1 MPIFCCSTHPFSTEI
16 KMKDL
21 KKSLGIGVDTAS
33 MSHRKTLISYINLK
47 LSALDL
53 PIYEKTDG
61 KELDIALDL
70 ISNIKEKNRI
80 LHDYLCP
87 VDQRIQNFL
96 NSYLEDVCD
105 EVPTLPNRTLTL
117 DRHGL
122 ARELSLP
129 PHEDTFI
136 ANGIESYRIQQGV
149 LHNPKHDRRTTKG
162 VFHIAEGGFPVPVD
176 KLEVPKQTYA
186 KLLEIALQP
195 PQEHMELPFTSTQ
208 KNKAACHISLLL
220 RPMVSPDVP
229 GFLPEKNMEVRFFAP
244 GNYACNLD
252 FVESIFGNAGDPYL
266 PENDGGLE
274 PNKWSGYTG
283 CVILAPHICGLKKKD
298 LGLPYVDDAT
308 ERQKRD
314 GMCWASPDELY
325 NGGTPFKVTARDENG
340 VMVTLI
346 SDNYFGYCKKEV
358 KTQIG
363 FAANLYGLCE
373 EEHAGGALALPQY
386 NLAEHFSPDGTLT
399 QLDHTLANV
408 MHVMG
413 DKITIHPEG
422 YASDNKHPNVFFVPE
437 TAEFSIPE
445 QRVTWMQA
453 GKKQSLK
460 LLKDSIFI
468 YPSGYRVTLQQSPT
482 AGTWRLVGTVA
493 EGSLCHKPCTVSGG
507 GKSEIS
513 KSLTDAMISGSIF
526 VADFEKD
533 LDEVQNVLDQDYS
546 TRFKVP
552 REEGHK
558 TRPIL
563 GHERSLGSVIKLLNP
578 STENTDEFNDWLQS
592 IPNRIKGLVFLLKR
606 FYNPEWGSDW
616 RSHLSVDFINGE
628 QGHELKFDGKKVVGN
643 YLRIGMNTDGIWRTS
658 KLRTDFI
665 PAAKVQ
671 WEDDISASIVVPSHL
686 LTDLN
691 PDYAEFESVKIVEN
705 CESRL
710 FQRPDEAVN
719 RGFDKQAEDDL
730 ASPNNF
736 LSNFAPLTKSDAQ
749 DLVDHSVIY
758 NQYTKP
764 MRKLIKKTATSE
776 NDGQQF
782 VDSASP
788 RIVNGV
794 PTKNPRYLQT
804 RPDLVDGM
812 PKYLALL
819 STRLFR
825 KIKEGNP
832 LYTPVNAVLPGRRNN
847 PAEPGIRPLA
857 VYGPIHY
864 QELPELFMDFV
875 CSLTGKSPSTTGAG
889 TEGAL
894 TKGPFNALPATAD
907 LNNAL
912 LSFILTGSNGFSTA
926 AGYIGSKHKVEH
938 DISLLIPELW
948 CRMSVAERDPENML
962 KTGQLEKLEDFE
974 HDGKPVLASRLGYR
988 ITETFVNDFVGKI
1001 FEAPKTV
1008 FEADMLKPELQ
1019 SLEEYVDGIH
1029 NIVETQQMIAQRY
1042 IDDGSVDSFIPP
1054 LKALINIMASGSYE
1068 GKTISDPAVRDL
1080 FTREAVLGSDWYQE
1094 RLKIKQERK
1103 AACCRKHIEYLTDFI
1118 SKKHNATEVDQLDCR
1133 ERLEI
1138 VEKRLAYVESDKF
1151 IEDYAGTIGADPIAI

>member
-1 MPIFCCSTHPFSTEI
+1 
-16 KMKDL
+16 MKDL
-21 KKSLGIGVDTAS
+21 KKSLGIGVDQS
-33 MSHRKTLISYINLK
+33 SKSHRKSLISYINLK
-47 LSALDL
+47 LSALDQ
-53 PIYEKTDG
+53 PIYEKSDG
-61 KELDIALDL
+61 RELDIALDL
-70 ISNIKEKNRI
+70 INNIKEKNRI

-87 VDQRIQNFL
+87 VDQRIQYFL
-96 NSYLEDVCD
+96 NEYLKEACD
-105 EVPTLPNRTLTL
+105 AVPMLPNRTLTL

-129 PHEDTFI
+129 PHEDTFA
-136 ANGIESYRIQQGV
+136 ANGVESYRIQQGV
-149 LHNPKHDRRTTKG
+149 LHNPKNDRRTTKG
-162 VFHIAEGGFPVPVD
+162 VFHVCEGGFPVPAD

-186 KLLEIALQP
+186 KLLEIALNP
-195 PQEHMELPFTSTQ
+195 PSEHLELPFTSAQ
-208 KNKAACHISLLL
+208 NDKASSFVTLLL
-220 RPMVSPDVP
+220 RPMVSPEVP
-229 GFLPEKNMEVRFFAP
+229 GFLPEKNMEVRFFVP
-244 GNYACNLD
+244 GSFVCNLD

-266 PENDGGLE
+266 PENDAALD
-274 PNKWSGYTG
+274 PNSWTGYTG

-340 VMVTLI
+340 VMVTI
-346 SDNYFGYCKKEV
+346 IADNYFGYCKKEV

-386 NLAEHFSPDGTLT
+386 NLAERFSPDGTLT
-399 QLDHTLANV
+399 SLDHTMANV
-408 MHVMG
+408 MHVLG
-413 DKITIHPEG
+413 DRVTIHPEG
-422 YASDNKHPNVFFVPE
+422 YATDNEHPNIFFVPE

-445 QRVTWMQA
+445 QSVTWTKS
-453 GKKQSLK
+453 GKTQSLK
-460 LLKDSIFI
+460 LLEDRVFV
-468 YPSGYRVTLQQSPT
+468 YPSGYRVTLLQSPT

-493 EGSLCHKPCTVSGG
+493 EGTLCHKPCTVSGG

-513 KSLTDAMISGSIF
+513 KSITDAMISGSIY
-526 VADFEKD
+526 VADLEQD
-533 LDEVQNVLDQDYS
+533 LNAVQEILDRDYS
-546 TRFKVP
+546 NRFKVP
-552 REEGHK
+552 REEGHQ

-563 GHERSLGSVIKLLNP
+563 GNDRSLGSVIKLLNP
-578 STENTDEFNDWLQS
+578 SEENTDEFNDWLAS
-592 IPNRIKGLVFLLKR
+592 VPNRIKGLVFLLKR
-606 FYNPEWGSDW
+606 FYRPEWGDDW

-628 QGHELKFDGKKVVGN
+628 QGHELKFDGKKISGN
-643 YLRIGMNTDGIWRTS
+643 YLRVGMDTSGIWRTS

-665 PAAKVQ
+665 PAEKIQ
-671 WEDDISASIVVPSHL
+671 WEDDISASIVVPTHL
-686 LTDLN
+686 LKDLN
-691 PDYAEFESVKIVEN
+691 PDYAGAESVKIVEN

-719 RGFDKQAEDDL
+719 RGFDKQAEADM

-736 LSNFAPLTKSDAQ
+736 LSNFAPLTKKTAQ
-749 DLVDHSVIY
+749 EIMEHSVMY

-764 MRKLIKKTATSE
+764 MRKLIKRAAESK
-776 NDGQQF
+776 NPNQLF

-788 RIVNGV
+788 RIVDGK

-812 PKYLALL
+812 PKYLALM
-819 STRLFR
+819 STCLFR
-825 KIKEGNP
+825 KIKAGNP

-864 QELPELFMDFV
+864 QELPELFMDFI

-912 LSFILTGSNGFSTA
+912 LSFILTGSCGFSTA

-938 DISLLIPELW
+938 DISILIPELW
-948 CRMSVAERDPENML
+948 CRLSVAERDPKNMIAA
-962 KTGQLEKLEDFE
+962 GQLEKLKDFE
-974 HDGKPVLASRLGYR
+974 YEGKPVLASRLGYR
-988 ITETFVNDFVGKI
+988 ITENFVNDFVGKV
-1001 FEAPKTV
+1001 FEAPNTV
-1008 FEADMLKPELQ
+1008 FEEDMLKPELQ
-1019 SLEEYVDGIH
+1019 SIEDFVDGIN

-1042 IDDGSVDSFIPP
+1042 IDDGSVNSFIPP
-1054 LKALINIMASGSYE
+1054 LKALVHIMAEGSYK
-1068 GKTISDPAVRDL
+1068 GKDVSDPEIRGL
-1080 FTREAVLGSDWYQE
+1080 FERETVLASGWYRE
-1094 RLKIKQERK
+1094 RLKLKQQRK
-1103 AACCRKHIEYLTDFI
+1103 ADACRKHIEYLNDFI
-1118 SKKHNATEVDQLDCR
+1118 SRKHNAKEVEHLNCR
-1133 ERLEI
+1133 ERLEE
-1138 VEKRLAYVESDKF
+1138 VTKRLAYVETENYV
-1151 IEDYAGTIGADPIAI
+1151 EDLVGTIGADPIAV

>member
-1 MPIFCCSTHPFSTEI
+1 
-16 KMKDL
+16 MKDL
-21 KKSLGIGVDTAS
+21 KKSLGIGVDQAS
-33 MSHRKTLISYINLK
+33 KGHRKSVISYINLK

-53 PIYEKTDG
+53 PIYEKTDA
-61 KELDIALDL
+61 KELDVALGL
-70 ISNIKEKNRI
+70 INNIKEKNRI

-96 NSYLEDVCD
+96 NEYLKESCD
-105 EVPTLPNRTLTL
+105 KVPTLPNKTFTL

-129 PHEDTFI
+129 PHKEEFA
-136 ANGIESYRIQQGV
+136 ANGVESYRISQGV

-162 VFHIAEGGFPVPVD
+162 VFHIAEGGFPVPAD

-195 PQEHMELPFTSTQ
+195 PEDHMQMPFTSDQ
-208 KNKAACHISLLL
+208 DEKAASHVTLLL
-220 RPMVSPDVP
+220 RPMVSPEVP
-229 GFLPEKNMEVRFFAP
+229 GFLPEKNLEVRFFVP
-244 GNYACNLD
+244 GNFVCNLD

-266 PENDGGLE
+266 PENDAALE
-274 PNKWSGYTG
+274 PNNWTGYTG

-325 NGGTPFKVTARDENG
+325 NGGTPFKITARDENG
-340 VMVTLI
+340 VMVTI
-346 SDNYFGYCKKEV
+346 IADNYFGYCKKEV

-386 NLAEHFSPDGTLT
+386 NLAERFSPDGTLT
-399 QLDHTLANV
+399 HLDHTLANV
-408 MHVMG
+408 MHVLG
-413 DKITIHPEG
+413 DKVTIHPEG
-422 YASDNKHPNVFFVPE
+422 YATDNEHSNVFFIPE
-437 TAEFSIPE
+437 TAEFSIPD
-445 QRVTWMQA
+445 QSVTWEQS
-453 GKKQSLK
+453 GKIQSLK
-460 LLKDSIFI
+460 LLQDRVFV
-468 YPSGYRVTLQQSPT
+468 YPSGYRVQLAKSPT

-493 EGSLCHKPCTVSGG
+493 EGTLCHKPCTVSGG

-526 VADFEKD
+526 VADIENDLNAVQEILEK
-533 LDEVQNVLDQDYS
+533 DYS

-552 REEGHK
+552 REEGHQ

-563 GHERSLGSVIKLLNP
+563 GNERSLGSVIKLLNP
-578 STENTDEFNDWLQS
+578 SEENTDEFNEWLAS
-592 IPNRIKGLVFLLKR
+592 VPNRIKGLVFLLKR
-606 FYNPEWGSDW
+606 FYKPEWGNDW

-628 QGHELKFDGKKVVGN
+628 KGHELKFDGTKIKGN
-643 YLRIGMNTDGIWRTS
+643 YLRVGMDTDGIWRTS

-665 PAAKVQ
+665 PAEKIQ
-671 WEDDISASIVVPSHL
+671 WEDDISASIVVPSNQ

-691 PDYAEFESVKIVEN
+691 PDYAEFDSVKIVEN

-719 RGFDKQAEDDL
+719 RGFDKDAENDL
-730 ASPNNF
+730 GGPNNF
-736 LSNFAPLTKSDAQ
+736 LSNFAPLHKSVAQ
-749 DLVDHSVIY
+749 DIMDHAVMY

-764 MRKLIKKTATSE
+764 MQKLIKKAAQSK
-776 NDGQQF
+776 NPDQLF

-788 RIVNGV
+788 RIVDGK

-804 RPDLVDGM
+804 RPDLVNGM
-812 PKYLALL
+812 PKYLALM

-825 KIKEGNP
+825 KIKAGNP
-832 LYTPVNAVLPGRRNN
+832 LFTPVNAVLPGRRNN

-864 QELPELFMDFV
+864 QELPELFMDFT

-926 AGYIGSKHKVEH
+926 AGYIGTKHKVEH
-938 DISLLIPELW
+938 DISILIPELW
-948 CRMSVAERDPENML
+948 CRLSVAERDPKNMIA
-962 KTGQLEKLEDFE
+962 TGQLEKIEDFE
-974 HDGKPVLASRLGYR
+974 HNGKPVLASRLGYR
-988 ITETFVNDFVGKI
+988 ITKTFVNDFVGKV

-1008 FEADMLKPELQ
+1008 FEPDMLQPELQ
-1019 SLEEYVDGIH
+1019 GIEEYVDGIN

-1042 IDDGSVDSFIPP
+1042 LDDGSVESFIPP
-1054 LKALINIMASGSYE
+1054 LKALIYIMAEGSYE
-1068 GKTISDPAVRDL
+1068 GMDASDPKFRKM
-1080 FTREAVLGSDWYQE
+1080 FERETVLESSWYKE
-1094 RLKIKQERK
+1094 RLKLKQARK
-1103 AACCRKHIEYLTDFI
+1103 AEACRKHIEYLTDFI
-1118 SKKHNATEVDQLDCR
+1118 SQKHNANEVELLECK
-1133 ERLEI
+1133 ERLET
-1138 VEKRLAYVESDKF
+1138 VEKRLEYVVTDNYL
-1151 IEDYAGTIGADPIAI
+1151 EDLIGTIGADPIAL

>member
-1 MPIFCCSTHPFSTEI
+1 
-16 KMKDL
+16 MKDL
-21 KKSLGIGVDTAS
+21 KKSLGIGVDMAS
-33 MSHRKTLISYINLK
+33 ESHRKTLTAYINLK
-47 LSALDL
+47 LSALDQ
-53 PIYEKTDG
+53 PIYEKSDG

-70 ISNIKEKNRI
+70 INNIKEKNRI

-96 NSYLEDVCD
+96 NNYLSDVCE

-129 PHEDTFI
+129 PHKDEFI

-162 VFHIAEGGFPVPVD
+162 VFHVAEGGFPVPAD
-176 KLEVPKQTYA
+176 KLEVPKQAYA
-186 KLLEIALQP
+186 KLLEIALNP
-195 PQEHMELPFTSTQ
+195 PQDQMELPFTSDQ
-208 KNKAACHISLLL
+208 KKKAACHISLLL
-220 RPMVSPDVP
+220 RPMVSPEVP
-229 GFLPEKNMEVRFFAP
+229 GFLPKKDMEVRFFVP

-266 PENDGGLE
+266 PENDAGLE
-274 PNKWSGYTG
+274 PDNWTGYTG

-325 NGGTPFKVTARDENG
+325 NGGTPFKITARDENG
-340 VMVTLI
+340 VIVTLI
-346 SDNYFGYCKKEV
+346 ADNYFGYCKKEV

-399 QLDHTLANV
+399 HLDHTLANV
-408 MHVMG
+408 LHVMG
-413 DKITIHPEG
+413 DKVTIHPEG
-422 YASDNKHPNVFFVPE
+422 YATDNAHPNVFFVPE
-437 TAEFSIPE
+437 TAKFSIPD
-445 QRVTWMQA
+445 QSVTWTKS
-453 GKKQSLK
+453 GKTQCLK
-460 LLKDSIFI
+460 LLQNRVFV

-482 AGTWRLVGTVA
+482 SNNWRLVGTVA
-493 EGSLCHKPCTVSGG
+493 EGTLCHKPCTVSGG

-526 VADFEKD
+526 VADYAKD
-533 LDEVQNVLDQDYS
+533 LDAVQEVLDHDYS

-552 REEGHK
+552 REEGHQ

-563 GHERSLGSVIKLLNP
+563 CNERSLGSVIKLLNP
-578 STENTDEFNDWLQS
+578 SEENTAEFNEWLSS

-606 FYNPEWGSDW
+606 FYKPEWGTDW

-628 QGHELKFDGKKVVGN
+628 QGHELKFDGKKVKGN
-643 YLRIGMNTDGIWRTS
+643 YLRVGMDTNGIWRTS

-665 PAAKVQ
+665 PAEKIQ

-691 PDYAEFESVKIVEN
+691 PEYAGFDSVKIVEN

-710 FQRPDEAVN
+710 FQRPDEAIN
-719 RGFDKQAEDDL
+719 RGFDKAAEADIGG
-730 ASPNNF
+730 PNNF
-736 LSNFAPLTKSDAQ
+736 LSNFAPLNKQVAQ
-749 DLVDHSVIY
+749 DIVDHSVMY

-764 MRKLIKKTATSE
+764 MRKLIKKAAESE
-776 NDGQQF
+776 NENQLF
-782 VDSASP
+782 VDTASP
-788 RIVNGV
+788 RIVDGA

-812 PKYLALL
+812 PKYLALM

-825 KIKEGNP
+825 KIKSGNP
-832 LYTPVNAVLPGRRNN
+832 LFTPVNAVLPGRRNN

-864 QELPELFMDFV
+864 QELPELFMDFI

-907 LNNAL
+907 LNNTL
-912 LSFILTGSNGFSTA
+912 LSFILTDSNGFSTA
-926 AGYIGSKHKVEH
+926 AGYIGKKHKVEH
-938 DISLLIPELW
+938 DISILIPELW
-948 CRMSVAERDPENML
+948 CRLSVAERDPKHMIAA
-962 KTGQLEKLEDFE
+962 GQLEKLEDFE
-974 HDGKPVLASRLGYR
+974 HAGKPVLASRLGYR
-988 ITETFVNDFVGKI
+988 ITQTFVNDFVGKV

-1008 FEADMLKPELQ
+1008 FEPDMLQPELQ
-1019 SLEEYVDGIH
+1019 SMEEYVDGIN

-1054 LKALINIMASGSYE
+1054 LKALIHIMATGAYE
-1068 GKTISDPAVRDL
+1068 GKDAGDREIRALFERD
-1080 FTREAVLGSDWYQE
+1080 AVLASDWYKE
-1094 RLKIKQERK
+1094 RLQLKQERK
-1103 AACCRKHIEYLTDFI
+1103 ADACRKHIEYLNDFI
-1118 SKKHNATEVDQLDCR
+1118 SKKHNVSEVEQLGCQA
-1133 ERLEI
+1133 RLKE
-1138 VEKRLAYVESDKF
+1138 VEQRLTYVESDKY
-1151 IEDYAGTIGADPIAI
+1151 IEDHIGTIGADPIAV

>member
-1 MPIFCCSTHPFSTEI
+1 
-16 KMKDL
+16 MKDL
-21 KKSLGIGVDTAS
+21 KKSLGIGVDTAAES
-33 MSHRKTLISYINLK
+33 NRETLISYINLK
-47 LSALDL
+47 LSALDQ
-53 PIYEKTDG
+53 PIYERSDG
-61 KELDIALDL
+61 KELDTAIDL
-70 ISNIKEKNRI
+70 IHNIREKNRI

-96 NSYLEDVCD
+96 NHYLADACD
-105 EVPTLPNRTLTL
+105 HVPTLPNSTLTL

-129 PHEDTFI
+129 PHKNTYI

-149 LHNPKHDRRTTKG
+149 LHNPRHDRRTTKG

-176 KLEVPKQTYA
+176 KLQVPKKTYA
-186 KLLEIALQP
+186 KLLEIALNP
-195 PQEHMELPFTSTQ
+195 PQDQMELPFTSAQ
-208 KNKAACHISLLL
+208 ENKAACFVTLLL
-220 RPMVSPDVP
+220 RPKVSPEVP
-229 GFLPEKNMEVRFFAP
+229 GFLAEKNMEVRFFAP

-252 FVESIFGNAGDPYL
+252 FVETIFGNAGDPYL
-266 PENDGGLE
+266 PENDAGLE
-274 PNKWSGYTG
+274 PNQWTGYTG

-308 ERQKRD
+308 DRQKRD

-325 NGGTPFKVTARDENG
+325 NGGTPFKITARDENG

-346 SDNYFGYCKKEV
+346 ADNYFGYCKKEV

-386 NLAEHFSPDGTLT
+386 NLAEYFAPDGTLSH
-399 QLDHTLANV
+399 LDHKMANV
-408 MHVMG
+408 MHTLG
-413 DKITIHPEG
+413 DTVTLHSEG
-422 YASDNKHPNVFFVPE
+422 YATDNEHPNIFYVPE
-437 TAEFSIPE
+437 SAEFSIPE
-445 QRVTWMQA
+445 QRVTWTQA
-453 GKKQSLK
+453 GKTESLK
-460 LLKDSIFI
+460 LLQDRIFI

-482 AGTWRLVGTVA
+482 SNTWRLAGTVA
-493 EGSLCHKPCTVSGG
+493 EGTLCHKPCTVSGG

-533 LDEVQNVLDQDYS
+533 LDAVQNILDHDYS

-552 REEGHK
+552 REPGHK

-563 GHERSLGSVIKLLNP
+563 VHERSLGSVIKLLNP
-578 STENTDEFNDWLQS
+578 STENTDEFNAWLQS

-606 FYNPEWGSDW
+606 FYKPEWSTDW
-616 RSHLSVDFINGE
+616 RSHLCVDFINGE
-628 QGHELKFDGKKVVGN
+628 QGHELKLDGIKVVGN
-643 YLRIGMNTDGIWRTS
+643 YLRIGMNPDGIWRTS

-665 PAAKVQ
+665 PAEKVQ

-691 PDYAEFESVKIVEN
+691 PAYAGSKSVKIVEN
-705 CESRL
+705 CEYRL

-719 RGFDKQAEDDL
+719 RGFDKQAEADL
-730 ASPNNF
+730 AAPNNF
-736 LSNFAPLTKSDAQ
+736 LSNFAPLSRSDAQ
-749 DLVDHSVIY
+749 EILDHSVMY
-758 NQYTKP
+758 HQYTKP
-764 MRKLIKKTATSE
+764 MRKLIRQAAESQDV
-776 NDGQQF
+776 NQLF

-788 RIVNGV
+788 RIVDGA

-804 RPDLVDGM
+804 RPDLVDGI
-812 PKYLALL
+812 PKYLSQI

-825 KIKEGNP
+825 KIQFGNP
-832 LYTPVNAVLPGRRNN
+832 LYLPVNAVLPGRRNN

-864 QELPELFMDFV
+864 QELPELFMDFI

-948 CRMSVAERDPENML
+948 CRLTAPEQDPKNMIAA
-962 KTGQLEKLEDFE
+962 GQLEKLEDFE
-974 HDGKPVLASRLGYR
+974 FENKPVLASRLGYR
-988 ITETFVNDFVGKI
+988 ITETFVNDYLGKI
-1001 FEAPKTV
+1001 FEAPNTV
-1008 FEADMLKPELQ
+1008 FEDDMLKPELQ
-1019 SLEEYVDGIH
+1019 NLEEYVDGIN
-1029 NIVETQQMIAQRY
+1029 NIVETQQRIAQPY
-1042 IDDGSVDSFIPP
+1042 IDDGSIDSFIPP
-1054 LKALINIMASGSYE
+1054 LKALIHIMATGSYE
-1068 GKTISDPAVRDL
+1068 GKTISDPDIRNL
-1080 FTREAVLGSDWYQE
+1080 FEREAVLKCDWYQQ

-1118 SKKHNATEVDQLDCR
+1118 NKKHNAREVQVLGCK

-1138 VEKRLAYVESDKF
+1138 VAKRLEYVNSDTF
-1151 IEDYAGTIGADPIAI
+1151 LEDYIGTIGADPIAI

>member
-1 MPIFCCSTHPFSTEI
+1 MEN
-16 KMKDL
+16 L
-21 KKSLGIGVDTAS
+21 KKSLGIGVDMAS
-33 MSHRKTLISYINLK
+33 KSHRKSLISYINLK
-47 LSALDL
+47 LSALDQ
-53 PIYEKTDG
+53 PIYEKSDG
-61 KELDIALDL
+61 KELDVTLDL
-70 ISNIKEKNRI
+70 INNIREKNRI

-96 NSYLEDVCD
+96 NDYLADVCD
-105 EVPTLPNRTLTL
+105 EVATLPNSTLTL

-129 PHEDTFI
+129 PHENTFI

-162 VFHIAEGGFPVPVD
+162 VFHIAEGGFPVPAD
-176 KLEVPKQTYA
+176 KLEVPKATYA
-186 KLLEIALQP
+186 KLLEVALNP
-195 PQEHMELPFTSTQ
+195 PQDQMELPFTSAQ
-208 KNKAACHISLLL
+208 EKKAACHVSLLL
-220 RPMVSPDVP
+220 RPMISPEVP

-266 PENDGGLE
+266 PQNDAGLD
-274 PNKWSGYTG
+274 PNAWSGYTG

-325 NGGTPFKVTARDENG
+325 NGGTPFKITARDESG

-346 SDNYFGYCKKEV
+346 ADNYFGYCKKEV

-373 EEHAGGALALPQY
+373 EEHAGGALAVPQY
-386 NLAEHFSPDGTLT
+386 NLAEHFAPDGTLSH
-399 QLDHTLANV
+399 LDHTLANV
-408 MHVMG
+408 LHVMG
-413 DKITIHPEG
+413 DKITIHREG
-422 YASDNKHPNVFFVPE
+422 YATDNEHPNVFFIPE
-437 TAEFSIPE
+437 TAEFSIPD
-445 QRVTWMQA
+445 QSVTWLQA
-453 GKKQSLK
+453 GTTQRLK
-460 LLKDSIFI
+460 LLEDSIFI
-468 YPSGYRVTLQQSPT
+468 YPSGYRVGLKQSPT

-493 EGSLCHKPCTVSGG
+493 EGTLCHKPCTVSGG

-526 VADFEKD
+526 VSDFEKD
-533 LDEVQNVLDQDYS
+533 LDAVQEILDQNYS
-546 TRFKVP
+546 SRFKVP
-552 REEGHK
+552 REEGHVS
-558 TRPIL
+558 RPLL
-563 GHERSLGSVIKLLNP
+563 GPGRSLGSVIKLLNP
-578 STENTDEFNDWLQS
+578 STENTDEYNAWLES

-606 FYNPEWGSDW
+606 FYKPEWGSDW
-616 RSHLSVDFINGE
+616 RAHLGVDFINGE
-628 QGHELKFDGKKVVGN
+628 KGHELKFDGKKIAGN

-665 PAAKVQ
+665 PAEKVQ
-671 WEDDISASIVVPSHL
+671 WEDDISASIVVPSNL

-691 PDYAEFESVKIVEN
+691 PEYAKSQSVKIVEN

-719 RGFDKQAEDDL
+719 RGFDKQAEADL
-730 ASPNNF
+730 AGPNNF
-736 LSNFAPLTKSDAQ
+736 LSNFAPLKRSDAQ
-749 DLVDHSVIY
+749 DILDHSVMF

-764 MRKLIKKTATSE
+764 MRKLIRKTA
-776 NDGQQF
+776 NARKQDPLF

-788 RIVNGV
+788 RIVDGA

-804 RPDLVDGM
+804 RPDLVDSM
-812 PKYLALL
+812 PKYLSLL

-825 KIKEGNP
+825 KIKSGSP

-894 TKGPFNALPATAD
+894 TKGPFNALPSTAD

-938 DISLLIPELW
+938 DVSLLIPEIW
-948 CRMSVAERDPENML
+948 CRLTETERDPKNMVAN
-962 KTGQLEKLEDFE
+962 GQLEKLEDFE
-974 HDGKPVLASRLGYR
+974 YEGKTVLASRLGYR
-988 ITETFVNDFVGKI
+988 ITDRFVNDYLGKI
-1001 FEAPKTV
+1001 FEAPTTV
-1008 FEADMLKPELQ
+1008 FEEDMLKPELQ
-1019 SLEEYVDGIH
+1019 SLEEFVDGIN

-1042 IDDGSVDSFIPP
+1042 IDDGSIDSFIPP
-1054 LKALINIMASGSYE
+1054 MKALINIMATGSFE
-1068 GKTISDPAVRDL
+1068 GKGIEDPEIRSL
-1080 FTREAVLGSDWYQE
+1080 FERESVLKSDWYIE
-1094 RLKIKQERK
+1094 RLKIKQDRK
-1103 AACCRKHIEYLTDFI
+1103 AAACRKHIDYLNDFI
-1118 SKKHNATEVDQLDCR
+1118 SMKHNAAEVETLECK
-1133 ERLEI
+1133 ERLEV
-1138 VEKRLAYVESDKF
+1138 VEKRLAYVESGKLIDDL
-1151 IEDYAGTIGADPIAI
+1151 IGTIGADPIAQ

>member
-1 MPIFCCSTHPFSTEI
+1 MCIRDS
-16 KMKDL
+16 
-21 KKSLGIGVDTAS
+21 
-33 MSHRKTLISYINLK
+33 
-47 LSALDL
+47 
-53 PIYEKTDG
+53 
-61 KELDIALDL
+61 
-70 ISNIKEKNRI
+70 
-80 LHDYLCP
+80 
-87 VDQRIQNFL
+87 
-96 NSYLEDVCD
+96 VCD

-129 PHEDTFI
+129 PHKDTYL

-149 LHNPKHDRRTTKG
+149 LHNPKHDRRTTSG
-162 VFHIAEGGFPVPVD
+162 VFHIAEGGFPVPAD

-186 KLLEIALQP
+186 KLLESALNP
-195 PQEHMELPFTSTQ
+195 PQDQMELPFTSDQ
-208 KNKAACHISLLL
+208 NSKAACHLTLLL

-229 GFLPEKNMEVRFFAP
+229 GFLPEKNLEVRFFVP

-266 PENDGGLE
+266 PENDAGLD
-274 PNKWSGYTG
+274 PDHWTGYTG
-283 CVILAPHICGLKKKD
+283 CVILAPHICGLRKKD

-308 ERQKRD
+308 DRQKRD

-325 NGGTPFKVTARDENG
+325 NGGTPFKITARDENG

-346 SDNYFGYCKKEV
+346 ADNYFGYCKKEV

-386 NLAEHFSPDGTLT
+386 NLAERFSPDGTLT
-399 QLDHTLANV
+399 HLNHTMANV
-408 MHVMG
+408 MHALG
-413 DKITIHPEG
+413 DRVTIHPEG
-422 YASDNKHPNVFFVPE
+422 FASDNEHPNIFFVPE
-437 TAEFSIPE
+437 TAEFSIPN
-445 QRVTWMQA
+445 QSVTWNLA
-453 GKKQSLK
+453 GKTQSLK
-460 LLKDSIFI
+460 LLQDRVFI
-468 YPSGYRVTLQQSPT
+468 YPSGYRVTLRQSPT

-493 EGSLCHKPCTVSGG
+493 EGTLCHKPCTVSGG

-526 VADFEKD
+526 VAEFDKD
-533 LDEVQNVLDQDYS
+533 LDAVQEILDQDYS
-546 TRFKVP
+546 NRFKVP
-552 REEGHK
+552 REAGHK
-558 TRPIL
+558 TRPIH
-563 GHERSLGSVIKLLNP
+563 GNERSLGSVIKLLNP
-578 STENTDEFNDWLQS
+578 SDENTGEFNEWLSS

-606 FYNPEWGSDW
+606 FYRTEWGTDW

-628 QGHELKFDGKKVVGN
+628 QGHELKFDGKKIKGN

-658 KLRTDFI
+658 KLRTDFV
-665 PAAKVQ
+665 PAEKIQ
-671 WEDDISASIVVPSHL
+671 WEDDISASIVVPTRA

-691 PDYAEFESVKIVEN
+691 PAYAGFESVKIVEN

-710 FQRPDEAVN
+710 FQRPDEAIN
-719 RGFDKQAEDDL
+719 RGFDKQAEIDL
-730 ASPNNF
+730 SSPNNF
-736 LSNFAPLTKSDAQ
+736 LSTFAPLHKEVAQ
-749 DLVDHSVIY
+749 DTVDHSVMY

-764 MRKLIKKTATSE
+764 MRKLIRKAAESK
-776 NDGQQF
+776 NKGQLF

-788 RIVNGV
+788 RIVDGK

-812 PKYLALL
+812 PKYLALM

-825 KIKEGNP
+825 KIKAGDP
-832 LYTPVNAVLPGRRNN
+832 LFTPVNAVLPGRRNN

-864 QELPELFMDFV
+864 QELPELFMDFI

-926 AGYIGSKHKVEH
+926 AGYIGTKHKVEH
-938 DISLLIPELW
+938 DVSLLIPELW
-948 CRMSVAERDPENML
+948 CRLSMAECDPKNMRAA
-962 KTGQLEKLEDFE
+962 GQLEKLDDFE

-988 ITETFVNDFVGKI
+988 ITKTFVNDFVGKV

-1008 FEADMLKPELQ
+1008 FEEDMLKPELQ
-1019 SLEEYVDGIH
+1019 GLEEFVDGIN

-1042 IDDGSVDSFIPP
+1042 ISDGSVSSFIPP
-1054 LKALINIMASGSYE
+1054 LKALIHIMAEGAFE
-1068 GKTISDPAVRDL
+1068 GKDASDPEIRGMFDRD
-1080 FTREAVLGSDWYQE
+1080 AVLASDWYKE
-1094 RLKIKQERK
+1094 RLKLKQERK
-1103 AACCRKHIEYLTDFI
+1103 AATCRKHLEYLNDFI
-1118 SKKHNATEVDQLDCR
+1118 NQKHNLSEV
-1133 ERLEI
+1133 ERLGCNDRLEE
-1138 VEKRLAYVESDKF
+1138 VTQRLAYVESDTY
-1151 IEDYAGTIGADPIAI
+1151 IEDHIGTIGADPIAI

>member
-1 MPIFCCSTHPFSTEI
+1 
-16 KMKDL
+16 MKDL
-21 KKSLGIGVDTAS
+21 KRSLGIGVDTAAE
-33 MSHRKTLISYINLK
+33 SHRKTLISYINLK

-53 PIYEKTDG
+53 PIYEKSDG
-61 KELDIALDL
+61 KDLDVALDL
-70 ISNIKEKNRI
+70 INNIREKNRI

-96 NSYLEDVCD
+96 NTYLGDVC
-105 EVPTLPNRTLTL
+105 ETVPTLPNSTLTL

-129 PHEDTFI
+129 PHEETFI

-162 VFHIAEGGFPVPVD
+162 VFHIVEGGFPVPAD

-195 PQEHMELPFTSTQ
+195 PQKHMELPFTSAQ
-208 KNKAACHISLLL
+208 KNKATCHVSLLL
-220 RPMVSPDVP
+220 RPMVSPEVP

-244 GNYACNLD
+244 GNYTCNLD

-266 PENDGGLE
+266 PENDAGLE
-274 PNKWSGYTG
+274 PNNWTGYTG

-314 GMCWASPDELY
+314 GMCWASPNELY
-325 NGGTPFKVTARDENG
+325 NGGTPFKITARDENG
-340 VMVTLI
+340 VIVTLI
-346 SDNYFGYCKKEV
+346 ADNYFGYCKKEV

-386 NLAEHFSPDGTLT
+386 NLAEYFAPDGTLSL
-399 QLDHTLANV
+399 LDHTLANV
-408 MHVMG
+408 LHVMG
-413 DKITIHPEG
+413 DAVTIHPEG
-422 YASDNKHPNVFFVPE
+422 YATDHEYPNVFFVPE
-437 TAEFSIPE
+437 TAEFSILN
-445 QRVTWMQA
+445 QSVSWMQA
-453 GKKQSLK
+453 GTKQSLK
-460 LLKDSIFI
+460 LLKERIFI
-468 YPSGYRVTLQQSPT
+468 YPSGYRVTLQQSST
-482 AGTWRLVGTVA
+482 SDIWRLVGTMA
-493 EGSLCHKPCTVSGG
+493 EGTLCHKPCTVSGG

-533 LDEVQNVLDQDYS
+533 LNAVQDILDYNCS

-552 REEGHK
+552 REEGHQ

-563 GHERSLGSVIKLLNP
+563 GKERSLGSVIKLLNP
-578 STENTDEFNDWLQS
+578 SAENTTEFNVWLQA

-606 FYNPEWGSDW
+606 FYKSEWGSDW
-616 RSHLSVDFINGE
+616 RSHLSVDVVNGE
-628 QGHELKFDGKKVVGN
+628 QGHELKFDGKKVAGN
-643 YLRIGMNTDGIWRTS
+643 YLRIGMNTEGVWRTS

-691 PDYAEFESVKIVEN
+691 PEYADVQSVKIVEN
-705 CESRL
+705 CEYRL
-710 FQRPDEAVN
+710 FQRPDEAIN
-719 RGFDKQAEDDL
+719 RGFDKQAEEDL

-736 LSNFAPLTKSDAQ
+736 LSNFAPLTKSNAQ
-749 DLVDHSVIY
+749 DIIDHSVMY
-758 NQYTKP
+758 SQYTLP
-764 MRKLIKKTATSE
+764 MQKLIKKAAESDNE
-776 NDGQQF
+776 KQLL

-788 RIVNGV
+788 RIVNGE
-794 PTKNPRYLQT
+794 PTKNPRYLQL

-819 STRLFR
+819 STRLSR
-825 KIKEGNP
+825 KIKAGQP

-847 PAEPGIRPLA
+847 PAEPGIPPLA

-864 QELPELFMDFV
+864 QELPELFMDFI

-912 LSFILTGSNGFSTA
+912 LSFILTESNGFSTA
-926 AGYIGSKHKVEH
+926 AGYIGSKYKMEH

-948 CRMSVAERDPENML
+948 CRLSVDECDPANML
-962 KTGQLEKLEDFE
+962 TAGQLEKLADFE
-974 HDGKPVLASRLGYR
+974 YEGKTVLASRLGYR
-988 ITETFVNDFVGKI
+988 ITANFVNDYLGKI

-1008 FEADMLKPELQ
+1008 FEEEMLKPELQ
-1019 SLEEYVDGIH
+1019 SMEEYVDGIN

-1042 IDDGSVDSFIPP
+1042 IDDGSVNSFIPP
-1054 LKALINIMASGSYE
+1054 LKALIHIMASGSYD
-1068 GKTISDPAVRDL
+1068 GKEITAPEIRGL
-1080 FTREAVLGSDWYQE
+1080 FERESVLSSEWYQN
-1094 RLKIKQERK
+1094 RLKIKQQRK
-1103 AACCRKHIEYLTDFI
+1103 AACCQKHIEYLNDFI
-1118 SKKHNATEVDQLDCR
+1118 SKNHNARKIETLGCR
-1133 ERLEI
+1133 ERLNI
-1138 VEKRLAYVESDKF
+1138 VKKRLAYVESDAF
-1151 IEDYAGTIGADPIAI
+1151 IKDHAGTIGADPIAI

>member
-1 MPIFCCSTHPFSTEI
+1 
-16 KMKDL
+16 MKDL
-21 KKSLGIGVDTAS
+21 KKALGIGVDTAS
-33 MSHRKTLISYINLK
+33 KSHRKTLISYINLK
-47 LSALDL
+47 LSALDQ
-53 PIYEKTDG
+53 PIYEKSDG
-61 KELDIALDL
+61 KELDVALDL
-70 ISNIKEKNRI
+70 IHNIREKNRI
-80 LHDYLCP
+80 LHNYLCP

-96 NSYLEDVCD
+96 NAYLADACS
-105 EVPTLPNRTLTL
+105 EVPMLPNSTLTL

-129 PHEDTFI
+129 PHKNTFI

-186 KLLEIALQP
+186 KLLEIALNP
-195 PQEHMELPFTSTQ
+195 PQDQMELPFTSAQ
-208 KNKAACHISLLL
+208 DQKAACHVSLLL
-220 RPMVSPDVP
+220 RPMISPEVP

-266 PENDGGLE
+266 PENDAGLD
-274 PNKWSGYTG
+274 PNNWSGYTG

-346 SDNYFGYCKKEV
+346 ADNYFGYCKKEV

-408 MHVMG
+408 LHVMG
-413 DKITIHPEG
+413 DAVTIHPEG
-422 YASDNKHPNVFFVPE
+422 YASDNNHPNVFFIPE

-445 QRVTWMQA
+445 QSVTWTQA
-453 GKKQSLK
+453 GSKQSLK
-460 LLKDSIFI
+460 LLEDRIFV
-468 YPSGYRVTLQQSPT
+468 YPSGYRVALKQSPT

-493 EGSLCHKPCTVSGG
+493 EGTLCHKPCTVSGG

-533 LDEVQNVLDQDYS
+533 LDAVQEILDHNYS
-546 TRFKVP
+546 TRFRVP
-552 REEGHK
+552 REEGH
-558 TRPIL
+558 TSRPLL
-563 GHERSLGSVIKLLNP
+563 GPGRSLGSVIKLLNP
-578 STENTDEFNDWLQS
+578 SPENTDDYNDWLLS
-592 IPNRIKGLVFLLKR
+592 IPNRIKGLLFLLKR
-606 FYNPEWGSDW
+606 FYRPAWGSDW

-628 QGHELKFDGKKVVGN
+628 QGHELKFDGKKVAGN
-643 YLRIGMNTDGIWRTS
+643 YLRIGMSTEGIWRTS

-665 PAAKVQ
+665 PADKIQ

-691 PDYAEFESVKIVEN
+691 PEYAGAASVKIVEN

-719 RGFDKQAEDDL
+719 RGFDKQAEADL

-736 LSNFAPLTKSDAQ
+736 LSNFAPLKRSDAQ
-749 DLVDHSVIY
+749 DLLDHSVMY

-764 MRKLIKKTATSE
+764 MRKLIRKTAGARKA
-776 NDGQQF
+776 DRLF

-788 RIVNGV
+788 RIVDGA

-812 PKYLALL
+812 PKYLSLL

-825 KIKEGNP
+825 KIKAGNP
-832 LYTPVNAVLPGRRNN
+832 LFTPVNAVLPGRRNN

-938 DISLLIPELW
+938 DVSLLIPELW
-948 CRMSVAERDPENML
+948 CRLTETERDPKAML
-962 KTGQLEKLEDFE
+962 ANGQLEKLEDFE
-974 HDGKPVLASRLGYR
+974 FEGKPVLASRLGYR
-988 ITETFVNDFVGKI
+988 ITERFVNDYLGKI

-1008 FEADMLKPELQ
+1008 FEEDMLKPELQ
-1019 SLEEYVDGIH
+1019 SMEEYVDGIN
-1029 NIVETQQMIAQRY
+1029 NIVETQQMIARRF
-1042 IDDGSVDSFIPP
+1042 IDDGSINSFIPP
-1054 LKALINIMASGSYE
+1054 MKALISIMATGSYE
-1068 GKTISDPAVRDL
+1068 GKDITDPEIRSL
-1080 FTREAVLGSDWYQE
+1080 FEREAVLKSDWYQE

-1103 AACCRKHIEYLTDFI
+1103 AAACRKHIEYLNDFI
-1118 SKKHNATEVDQLDCR
+1118 SQKHNAAEVETLSCR
-1133 ERLEI
+1133 ERLEV
-1138 VEKRLAYVESDKF
+1138 VEKRLIYVESKQF
-1151 IEDYAGTIGADPIAI
+1151 IEDHAGTIGADPIAL